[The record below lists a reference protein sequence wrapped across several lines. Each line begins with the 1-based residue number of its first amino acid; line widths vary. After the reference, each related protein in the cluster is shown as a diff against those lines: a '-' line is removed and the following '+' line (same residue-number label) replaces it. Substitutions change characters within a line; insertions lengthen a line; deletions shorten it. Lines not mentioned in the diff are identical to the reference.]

1 MMLRIA
7 SQEAEEEDGLW
18 NMDELWWCVVGE
30 QAQGVLKKGGLG
42 LGRCAP

>member
-18 NMDELWWCVVGE
+18 NMDELWWCGGWWVG
-30 QAQGVLKKGGLG
+30 G
-42 LGRCAP
+42 